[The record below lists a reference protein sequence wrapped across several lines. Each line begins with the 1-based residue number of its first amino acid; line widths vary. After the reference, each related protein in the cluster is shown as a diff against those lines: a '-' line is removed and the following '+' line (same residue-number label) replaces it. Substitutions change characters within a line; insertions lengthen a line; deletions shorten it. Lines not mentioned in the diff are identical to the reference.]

1 MLKRL
6 LCLSLICACFPV
18 IVNAQEKPWLLRTLK
33 AVESYMDSSA
43 IKGVDTRYIAIPK
56 YPWQLMVRHNI
67 NQMSLKM
74 HSYFSDLPDGGELF
88 LDTHLKSNVAN
99 NVGLWIGYRGYGVG
113 YSVGFGPKGGT
124 YFTAGFTGNSYALN
138 MRLRTFKATDVQ
150 AHIYGHDV
158 AGFSE
163 DGNPSFDKW
172 EDVEMDAPIRVR
184 TLIVDGYYF
193 FNRKRFSY
201 MAAYDQSAIQIH
213 SAGSIMVGAMYHSS
227 TIRYDDN
234 VNASFIFL
242 MHEVGVLKIRQG
254 SVGAGYAYNWVPG
267 RGFLVSIQAMP
278 MLTFYNRQKLHIY
291 EETIT
296 DDDHSYNDKITAA
309 GTIYKTSNMTVT
321 FNARMSLTYNW
332 NRLSFNVYGQWNHFR
347 YNHDTG
353 GRGHINDWFVNSSVG
368 FRF

>member
-1 MLKRL
+1 
-6 LCLSLICACFPV
+6 
-18 IVNAQEKPWLLRTLK
+18 
-33 AVESYMDSSA
+33 MDSSA

-296 DDDHSYNDKITAA
+296 DDDHAYNDKITAA
-309 GTIYKTSNMTVT
+309 GTMYKTSNMTVT